1 MKPRAL
7 ALCFLPLAA
16 LGCRT
21 SEPLPQGDFFAPLL
35 ADPKEPQFAMSLR
48 TQAPRHDDFTT
59 LGMAS
64 FGETFGLYRFAG
76 ERAGDGLQIDVAA
89 GLFAIFELDGYSNG
103 LINADYLIGMPMT
116 WRRGTSALRA
126 RVYHQSSHLG
136 DEVLVNRRP
145 PERQNYNFD
154 AVELLYA
161 RDVGPTRW
169 YGGGEYLFSRHPDH
183 LDPMGAHFG
192 AEYRAAAPLFGGARP
207 FLGLDAKS
215 WQQHHWKS
223 SLSLAAG
230 FEFRAP
236 SLNGRWVRLAFEAF
250 DGFHPYGQFYDQEIT
265 YFGVGLRFGF

>member
-1 MKPRAL
+1 MMGRAAVL
-7 ALCFLPLAA
+7 ALILMGT
-16 LGCRT
+16 GCQ
-21 SEPLPQGDFFAPLL
+21 SNQPLPQGDFFAPLL

-48 TQAPRHDDFTT
+48 SQSPRHDDATT
-59 LGMAS
+59 IGVAG
-64 FGETFGLYRFAG
+64 FGETFGLYRIEGAA
-76 ERAGDGLQIDVAA
+76 AGDGLQFDVAA

-103 LINADYLIGMPMT
+103 LINADYMVGAPVT
-116 WRRGTSALRA
+116 WRRGAHAVRA

-154 AVELLYA
+154 ACELLYA
-161 RDVGPTRW
+161 RDFGGTRV

-183 LDPMGAHFG
+183 LDPMGLHFG
-192 AEYRAAAPLFGGARP
+192 AEYRATRPLLGGARP

-215 WQQHHWKS
+215 WQQHDWKAS
-223 SLSLAAG
+223 VSLAAG

-236 SLNGRWVRLAFEAF
+236 SLNGRWVRFVVEAF
-250 DGFHPYGQFYDQEIT
+250 DGFNPYGQFYDQEIR